1 MELISKKFS
10 WAFFIFLPLF
20 NFSQIYNWSGSFG
33 SYSAESGNAIDI
45 DASGNTFVVGKYR
58 NTVDFDPGSGAFLM
72 TSEGESDIF
81 ILKLDANG
89 QFLWVKGIGGSSF
102 DYANDIKV
110 DANGDL
116 FITGVFKNTVDFDPG
131 SSTHNL
137 TSNGQYDA
145 FVLKMDN
152 NGNHIWSVS
161 YGGGGYDYG
170 NEIDVDS
177 FGNIWVIGSFRNTVD
192 FNPGSATSDKT
203 SVGGEDIYVLKL
215 NFLGNFLS
223 VQTMGGTDNDN
234 PLSLAIDAFGFL
246 FVTGTF
252 GGTADFNPG
261 NTTTNLS
268 SSGSTDIFL
277 VKLNFSGGLLFAKSF
292 GGTGDDGATDV
303 KIDANGNL
311 LMTGYFSET
320 VDFDPSNNG
329 TTNLSS
335 LGFEDAFTLKLN
347 NLGDLVWAKSFGN
360 NNFIRGNV
368 VNYDSD
374 GNIYTGGFF
383 RGICD
388 VDPGNNVIPINS
400 NGFMDIVL
408 QKLDPFGNFLSVM
421 TLGASGDD
429 QIIDMKII
437 NNEFYLCGTFMDQV
451 DFNPSI
457 LDNPL
462 ISNGDEDVFVLK
474 FGTANCS
481 PNATSPLYLS
491 IDLDDQCQETTWELN
506 ATSGL
511 TLYQGGPYDCDPNGG
526 GNQANATIKDTFYL
540 FAYECYEFILNDS
553 GGNGLNNG
561 SWELTDYN
569 GNQIVQGSG
578 NFGNQSIHSF
588 FIENDI
594 SNMKEI
600 ESSMEEYYTGY
611 PYPNPSS
618 ENGIIYIPTY
628 ENDLNLKVYDFSGK
642 LLLEK
647 ETALQNVELKGLK
660 NGIYFISITNQKKPL
675 EISK

>member
-1 MELISKKFS
+1 
-10 WAFFIFLPLF
+10 
-20 NFSQIYNWSGSFG
+20 
-33 SYSAESGNAIDI
+33 
-45 DASGNTFVVGKYR
+45 
-58 NTVDFDPGSGAFLM
+58 M

-89 QFLWVKGIGGSSF
+89 QFLWAKGIGGSSF

-252 GGTADFNPG
+252 EGTADFNPG

-347 NLGDLVWAKSFGN
+347 ITVLT
-360 NNFIRGNV
+360 V
-368 VNYDSD
+368 VEGQIVPHTSTIT
-374 GNIYTGGFF
+374 GNIE
-383 RGICD
+383 IEL
-388 VDPGNNVIPINS
+388 I
-400 NGFMDIVL
+400 IV
-408 QKLDPFGNFLSVM
+408 S
-421 TLGASGDD
+421 
-429 QIIDMKII
+429 
-437 NNEFYLCGTFMDQV
+437 
-451 DFNPSI
+451 
-457 LDNPL
+457 
-462 ISNGDEDVFVLK
+462 
-474 FGTANCS
+474 
-481 PNATSPLYLS
+481 
-491 IDLDDQCQETTWELN
+491 
-506 ATSGL
+506 
-511 TLYQGGPYDCDPNGG
+511 
-526 GNQANATIKDTFYL
+526 
-540 FAYECYEFILNDS
+540 S
-553 GGNGLNNG
+553 GG
-561 SWELTDYN
+561 
-569 GNQIVQGSG
+569 
-578 NFGNQSIHSF
+578 
-588 FIENDI
+588 
-594 SNMKEI
+594 
-600 ESSMEEYYTGY
+600 
-611 PYPNPSS
+611 
-618 ENGIIYIPTY
+618 
-628 ENDLNLKVYDFSGK
+628 
-642 LLLEK
+642 
-647 ETALQNVELKGLK
+647 
-660 NGIYFISITNQKKPL
+660 
-675 EISK
+675 